1 MADDSPFPPSKR
13 GTHPN
18 SLANLRPARAGEPGK
33 NKTGFNGRTR
43 AETVAKF
50 LEETDDTDMGKALL
64 AKVGCSGGTRI
75 RGLLHREW
83 LAGMGKSDLA
93 RKTLIEQYA
102 GKARVQLEVMGEGG
116 GPLTTVTR
124 QETLSAEEMAQRFL
138 RAARIAKQILDHDAA
153 LSTAP
158 QAFSEIDVSAQ
169 ELPEPSTSEAPTP
182 HGASMGALSV
192 GQAPTP
198 QPGAPTT
205 TGPNAGM
212 IRRGS

>member
-1 MADDSPFPPSKR
+1 MADNSPFPPSKR
-13 GTHPN
+13 GTNPR
-18 SLANLRPARAGEPGK
+18 SLANLKPRHKGDPSP

-43 AETVAKF
+43 GELLAAF
-50 LEETDDTDMGKALL
+50 LEEVDDTSIGKAVM
-64 AKVGCSGGTRI
+64 AKIGCPGATRI
-75 RGLLHREW
+75 EAILHREW
-83 LAGMGKSDLA
+83 LRGMGKSEQA
-93 RKTLIEQYA
+93 SKVLIEQWA
-102 GKARVQLEVMGEGG
+102 GRPKQQLEVMGEGG

-124 QETLSAEEMAQRFL
+124 PETLSAEEMAQRFL

>member
-1 MADDSPFPPSKR
+1 MSDDAAKPESPKPDGR
-13 GTHPN
+13 GKTPG
-18 SLANLRPARAGEPGK
+18 SLSALEANRIKPGEVR
-33 NKTGFNGRTR
+33 NKKGTNGWRKYQ
-43 AETVAKF
+43 AKVAKF
-50 LEETDDTDMGKALL
+50 FAQMSQANGKETRFDRVMQAAYASALVPGPKGSMDRKLIWEQCVGKP
-64 AKVGCSGGTRI
+64 R
-75 RGLLHREW
+75 
-83 LAGMGKSDLA
+83 
-93 RKTLIEQYA
+93 Q
-102 GKARVQLEVMGEGG
+102 QLEVMGDGG